1 VSHPDEI
8 LPNGRVLRYDFSER
22 LTHWT
27 AALSY
32 IYLLLTGLAF
42 WSPWC
47 FWIAAML
54 GGGQTSRTLHPWI
67 GLIFFLAVMYMY
79 SMWSGQMHSTESDK
93 QWWRSLKY
101 YVQNEDDK
109 MPPAGRYNAGQKI
122 LFWSF
127 FYSAILLL
135 LTGLVLWFPESIPWN
150 LRWLRYIAVFL
161 HPVVALATIANF
173 MIHIYMSV
181 FAERGAIDS
190 MVQGDVSLH
199 FAKRYHPKWH
209 EEIVGRSSSAPRK

>member
-1 VSHPDEI
+1 MSHPEQV
-8 LPNGRVLRYDFSER
+8 LPNGRVLRYDFGER

-47 FWIAAML
+47 FWLAAIL
-54 GGGQTSRTLHPWI
+54 GGGQISRTLHPWV

-79 SMWSGQMHSTESDK
+79 SMWSSQMHATESDK
-93 QWWRSLKY
+93 QWWRSLKH

-109 MPPAGRYNAGQKI
+109 MPPAGRYNAGQKM

-135 LTGLVLWFPESIPWN
+135 LTGIVLWFPERIPWSF
-150 LRWLRYIAVFL
+150 RWLRYISVFL

-190 MVQGDVSLH
+190 MVQGDVSQH
-199 FAKRYHPKWH
+199 FVKRYHPEWYK
-209 EEIVGRSSSAPRK
+209 EIVGGSSAPRK